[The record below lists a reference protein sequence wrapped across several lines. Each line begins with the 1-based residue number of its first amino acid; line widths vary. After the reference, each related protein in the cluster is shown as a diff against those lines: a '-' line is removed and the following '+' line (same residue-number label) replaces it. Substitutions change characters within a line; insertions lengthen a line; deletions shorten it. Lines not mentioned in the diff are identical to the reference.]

1 MRLKIVYTLC
11 VILLGGLIGTLLMM
25 DPGYMM
31 ISYASVTI
39 EASLWAGVLILL
51 LLMAFVWVVVRL
63 AGATFKSAGG
73 LNAWNI
79 ERRVRGARQQ
89 TVQGAL
95 AVAEGDWERARRI
108 LSNSA
113 ERSETPFISY
123 LNAARAAH
131 ELGDAAPRDEY
142 LRLAHESTPGSDL
155 AIGITKAELQLS
167 KGECEQCL
175 VTLNRLKEDAPKHQH
190 VLRMLKSVYECLDD
204 WEAMETLLPAL
215 ERNRAVDSEERARLQ
230 QKTWLAK
237 FERSLATERSSE
249 SDEALAGLWKQ
260 VPRRL
265 RRDGQWVLA
274 FAKLAADHDAGG
286 LAEAALRECVSRNWS
301 EELVAEYGRVEGD
314 DVSRQLVTAERWL
327 KGHDASAPLLLA
339 LGRLSM
345 RNHLWAKAREYF
357 EASLEATYTPEA
369 SAELGRLY
377 ASLGDFERGASY
389 LKEALRDIPVSLPRL
404 PLPEAST
411 SLATAETP

>member
-1 MRLKIVYTLC
+1 MRLKIVYTLF

-73 LNAWNI
+73 LNAWNV

-89 TVQGAL
+89 TVQGVL
-95 AVAEGDWERARRI
+95 AVAEGDWERGRRI

-123 LNAARAAH
+123 LNAARAAD
-131 ELGDAAPRDEY
+131 ELGDAAQRDEY

-155 AIGITKAELQLS
+155 AIGITKAQLQLS
-167 KGECEQCL
+167 KGECQQCL
-175 VTLNRLKEDAPKHQH
+175 VTLERLKEDAPKHPH

-215 ERNRAVDSEERARLQ
+215 ERNRAVDSEESARLR
-230 QKTWLAK
+230 QKIWLAK
-237 FERSLATERSSE
+237 LERLLATEE
-249 SDEALAGLWKQ
+249 SKSDGSLAGLWKQ
-260 VPRRL
+260 VPRQL
-265 RRDGQWVLA
+265 RRDGQWVHA

-286 LAEAALRECVSRNWS
+286 VAEAALRECVSRDWS
-301 EELVAEYGRVEGD
+301 DELVAEYGRVEGD
-314 DVSRQLVTAERWL
+314 DVSQQLATAERWL
-327 KGHDASAPLLLA
+327 KRHASNATLLLA
-339 LGRLSM
+339 LGRLAM

-357 EASLEATYTPEA
+357 EASLKAAHTPEA

-377 ASLGDFERGASY
+377 ASLGDYETGASY
-389 LKEALRDIPVSLPRL
+389 LKESLRGIPVSLPQL
-404 PLPEAST
+404 PLPQPST
-411 SLATAETP
+411 SLASAESP